1 MIKYNEIG
9 ELQVK
14 KLTIIICLGLSFL
27 MILDSVNA
35 GQALAMFFLAGV
47 IPGTN
52 ISVEAGQMFEFFTL
66 LTGFTLSRITLS
78 LFRLAKNVE
87 NRLAI

>member
-1 MIKYNEIG
+1 
-9 ELQVK
+9 
-14 KLTIIICLGLSFL
+14 

-35 GQALAMFFLAGV
+35 GQALTMFFLAGV

-52 ISVEAGQMFEFFTL
+52 TSIEAGQMFELFTL
-66 LTGFTLSRITLS
+66 LIGFTLSRITLS